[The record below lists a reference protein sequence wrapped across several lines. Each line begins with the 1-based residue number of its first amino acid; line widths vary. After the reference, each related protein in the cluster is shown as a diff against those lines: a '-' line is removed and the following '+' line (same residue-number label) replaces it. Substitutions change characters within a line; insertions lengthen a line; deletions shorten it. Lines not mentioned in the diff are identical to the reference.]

1 MATLRLAMAIDANNP
16 VIGDIY
22 ITPEGTTRL
31 TESLSEE
38 VQQTLYLRFSFF
50 LGEWFL
56 EPSAGTPWL
65 QKILG
70 VKQTD
75 DVVANILRSVISTT
89 PGVAAITSFA
99 LNRTGRAVAPRFACT
114 LTDGSTLV
122 SSNVPFI
129 LPAGVG

>member
-31 TESLSEE
+31 TASLAEE

-50 LGEWFL
+50 LGEWWL
-56 EPSAGTPWL
+56 QPTAGTPWF
-65 QKILG
+65 QRILG
-70 VKQTD
+70 VKSTD
-75 DVVANILRSVISTT
+75 EIVSGILRTVITT
-89 PGVAAITSFA
+89 CPGVATLNSFA
-99 LNRTGRAVAPRFACT
+99 LNTSGRTASPRFRCT
-114 LTDGSTLV
+114 LTDGTVLV
-122 SSNVPFI
+122 DSNVPFI